1 MNKKAPTAMN
11 RRGLEDIEMAMP
23 QTDSTTDAVASPLPE
38 TITRNGE
45 EVYVQHQSLIDN
57 APDMYIDLIDLIEA
71 VELMPDASD
80 PEKDLYIAV
89 NVARVTLDRIK
100 GGMNQ

>member
-1 MNKKAPTAMN
+1 
-11 RRGLEDIEMAMP
+11 MAMP
-23 QTDSTTDAVASPLPE
+23 QTDSTTNALGKLTRG

-45 EVYVQHQSLIDN
+45 EVYVSHQALIDN

-80 PEKDLYIAV
+80 PATDLYIAV

-100 GGMNQ
+100 EGMNQ